1 VVAPLNSNIIYAV
14 GFLPRSSGFLP
25 PFAVESETW
34 YWGFPAFF
42 KSTNGGASWDVL
54 KLPIPSFGLAINPQE
69 PNTAYVYGDIFKTND
84 GGESWSAFDLP
95 SVRTLAIDPQTP
107 STLYA
112 GTGNGVFR
120 STDGGASWT
129 AVNSGLTSLA
139 IDTLAIDPHN
149 PNTVFAGT
157 SGGGVFSTTFTS
169 QSTPR
174 E

>member
-1 VVAPLNSNIIYAV
+1 M
-14 GFLPRSSGFLP
+14 
-25 PFAVESETW
+25 
-34 YWGFPAFF
+34 
-42 KSTNGGASWDVL
+42 
-54 KLPIPSFGLAINPQE
+54 
-69 PNTAYVYGDIFKTND
+69 
-84 GGESWSAFDLP
+84 P
-95 SVRTLAIDPQTP
+95 SVRALAIDPQTP

-139 IDTLAIDPHN
+139 IDTLAIDPQN
-149 PNTVFAGT
+149 PSTVFAGT